1 MGEAMSAR
9 INARHGLPLT
19 VQLINLFML
28 AFLLS
33 LVGILSRP
41 IGSLSLFWPVNAILL
56 GLLLRKPAYATPL
69 GWLTTYLGM
78 VAADLGTGEG
88 WSLAL
93 WLNACNMSLIV
104 VGYSIMLMLPQSQRR
119 MGKPQAILYMFS
131 ASLAGAAVASTLSVL
146 RNDSLYNNTVVV
158 AWLAWFSEQ
167 FSTTLLLL
175 PVLMAAPRLKQL
187 FRMQVRWRLKGC
199 LPLLALLLSL
209 AFSVYIGG
217 PGAIAFPIPAL
228 LWCAVRYQLFPVTLL
243 TLLTGMTEISNISAN
258 LVLYET
264 PNNHN
269 AFLDTLMSAR
279 LGIAMLVMGPL
290 ILASSIAANRKLMR
304 RLEHSANHDFLTGV
318 LARSAMTRKAGELL
332 EHKHR
337 SKEAVS
343 LLLIDIDHFKQI
355 NDTHGHSAGDQV
367 LASFAHIVR
376 RELRHD
382 QLFGRLGGEEFRHHA
397 AARAGGAGRG
407 AGGAS
412 APVGGAGGTA
422 GGRQTDAENHHQR
435 RRRQPGDERSEIAG
449 AADEYGG
456 YRAVSRQIAGAESG
470 GVVQRGERQQ
480 RRAYSVSL
488 TAFSLAWARS
498 GFRN

>member
-1 MGEAMSAR
+1 M
-9 INARHGLPLT
+9 
-19 VQLINLFML
+19 
-28 AFLLS
+28 
-33 LVGILSRP
+33 
-41 IGSLSLFWPVNAILL
+41 NAILL
-56 GLLLRKPAYATPL
+56 GLLLRKPVYATPL
-69 GWLTTYLGM
+69 GWFTTYLGM
-78 VAADLGTGEG
+78 VAADLSTGEG

-93 WLNACNMSLIV
+93 WLNACNMSLIA
-104 VGYSIMLMLPQSQRR
+104 VGYGIMLMLPQSQRR
-119 MGKPQAILYMFS
+119 MGKPRRYSMFS

-187 FRMQVRWRLKGC
+187 LRMQVRWRLKGC

-209 AFSVYIGG
+209 VFSVYIGG

-228 LWCAVRYQLFPVTLL
+228 LWCAVRYPLFPVTLL
-243 TLLTGMTEISNISAN
+243 TLLTGMTEISSISAN

-367 LASFAHIVR
+367 WRRSRTSCGASCGTISCSAAWR
-376 RELRHD
+376 RRV
-382 QLFGRLGGEEFRHHA
+382 RHHA

-407 AGGAS
+407 AGEHLRRLVEQAELQAEGKQTLKITISVGVAS
-412 APVGGAGGTA
+412 LAMNEVKSLEQLMNMA
-422 GGRQTDAENHHQR
+422 D
-435 RRRQPGDERSEIAG
+435 IAL
-449 AADEYGG
+449 
-456 YRAVSRQIAGAESG
+456 YRAKSQGRNRVESFNVVSGN
-470 GVVQRGERQQ
+470 
-480 RRAYSVSL
+480 SVEHIL
-488 TAFSLAWARS
+488 
-498 GFRN
+498 FR